1 MVEHEQLHHQMMA
14 CLLDFISREKMEM
27 LNHNKD
33 TSLNEALNNSVMS
46 FAPKN
51 KCFSGTKSLEA
62 RVCIAMGVNIVGHHK
77 FWQLVFDR
85 LGINMTE
92 SLNCVLRKKD
102 EFLKYKKLRD
112 QQGKNKLKRTEQV
125 RAKIKEQ
132 IKQDQIAEKEGKSYH
147 SCLAVEHKTAKT
159 VILETLKKQRQTK
172 KTYEKDQ

>member
-1 MVEHEQLHHQMMA
+1 MA

-51 KCFSGTKSLEA
+51 KCFSGSKSLEV
-62 RVCIAMGVNIVGHHK
+62 RVCIAMGINIVGHHK
-77 FWQLVFDR
+77 FWQLVLER
-85 LGINMTE
+85 LGITMTD
-92 SLNCVLRKKD
+92 SLNLVLQQKD

-147 SCLAVEHKTAKT
+147 SYSAVEHKSAKT
-159 VILETLKKQRQTK
+159 VILDTLKKTATNK
-172 KTYEKDQ
+172 